1 MELLLAAKSGDL
13 THVKELLE
21 EGVDINV
28 TNSSGAS
35 ALILAAEKM
44 MQKWFIYWL
53 RQVQTLVYKLS

>member
-35 ALILAAEKM
+35 ALILAAEKNDTEM
-44 MQKWFIYWL
+44 
-53 RQVQTLVYKLS
+53 VHVLVKAGADLSL

>member
-35 ALILAAEKM
+35 ALILAAEKNDTEM
-44 MQKWFIYWL
+44 VHVL
-53 RQVQTLVYKLS
+53 P